1 MCCHFPK
8 NNRRAMLWV
17 CRRIWSLQLSALKP
31 LRLGSHRRVCP
42 EGSLIR
48 LSECSYNWWFTCLS
62 PPLDCWFLQVK
73 PLSNS
78 SQYCHQGMATA
89 TRAWQ
94 QTGIRKCSWNLT
106 TLQNLRRN
114 THPSGSGC
122 LSPAPPP
129 EPVSVLLNPF
139 PGTCSWVLERQRQ
152 ILQGWTLPFAR
163 RLCPGACISHPEKR
177 VLWVNPQA
185 TSGGKGSRTRGGEA
199 WSSLWPLRSK
209 ERCLLW
215 RELHPYLIQN
225 SCHISSVVLA
235 LCQRGWNDP

>member
-78 SQYCHQGMATA
+78 SQYCHQGMAANRHQEMFMELNHIAESEEEHPSLGLWVSFSSST
-89 TRAWQ
+89 TRA
-94 QTGIRKCSWNLT
+94 GVCSAEPIPWHLQLSPGKTETNPAGLDSALCEET
-106 TLQNLRRN
+106 MPRGLHKPSWKTSSLSQSSSNFRWERLQNPGGWGLKQ
-114 THPSGSGC
+114 
-122 LSPAPPP
+122 
-129 EPVSVLLNPF
+129 PVAS
-139 PGTCSWVLERQRQ
+139 
-152 ILQGWTLPFAR
+152 
-163 RLCPGACISHPEKR
+163 
-177 VLWVNPQA
+177 
-185 TSGGKGSRTRGGEA
+185 
-199 WSSLWPLRSK
+199 
-209 ERCLLW
+209 
-215 RELHPYLIQN
+215 
-225 SCHISSVVLA
+225 
-235 LCQRGWNDP
+235 